1 MRPKIKKRLKMKDL
15 MGKLTGKVDMIEF
28 NKQLE
33 RIDNNVSIFSDKV
46 EYKLPA
52 MEKQFTDM
60 IQKKA
65 NIEDVNT
72 AFALKADKTD
82 IDMLLDRINQV

>member
-1 MRPKIKKRLKMKDL
+1 
-15 MGKLTGKVDMIEF
+15 
-28 NKQLE
+28 
-33 RIDNNVSIFSDKV
+33 
-46 EYKLPA
+46 
-52 MEKQFTDM
+52 M

-72 AFALKADKTD
+72 AFDLKADKTD